1 MQSGTI
7 FDGKAENEHEKSPK
21 LIKKKSAWKNL
32 ADEMVVFR
40 FLQIVRASA

>member
-21 LIKKKSAWKNL
+21 LILKNL
-32 ADEMVVFR
+32 LET
-40 FLQIVRASA
+40 I